1 MSTNPPYCAAH
12 VDQAPKDRKRKEP
25 EDIDTNE
32 NSETSKHVKTES
44 TCIPIDQYHHHMC
57 LAL

>member
-44 TCIPIDQYHHHMC
+44 TCIPIDQYHRV
-57 LAL
+57 